1 MTLQTAFD
9 WFYRDSG
16 RQESITANRF
26 VPQVISSHI
35 AGMMASSDVRI
46 VVGSLQLAQ
55 VLMMRLPDEMAAQF
69 RREGVLHQLAQLDK
83 PQALKVN

>member
-1 MTLQTAFD
+1 
-9 WFYRDSG
+9 
-16 RQESITANRF
+16 
-26 VPQVISSHI
+26 
-35 AGMMASSDVRI
+35 MMASSDVRI